1 MHLRFIEMIIPE
13 NRGEEAR
20 ELLEREMHLGYWQH
34 EASDNQLAVKVL
46 LPPEKTEFIMDV
58 LEKRFSHESNFRL
71 VLLPVEASIPR
82 PSAEE
87 EGREEAVDSGAEKET
102 ESGSLRISRE
112 ELYSDVVDRA
122 RISRVYVAM
131 VVLSSIVAAVGL
143 LRDNVAV
150 LIGAMV
156 IAPILGPQVAL
167 SLATTLGDF
176 SLGRSALK
184 TTLLGLAIALALSV
198 SLGLTLE
205 VNPQTPEIFSRT
217 EVGLSDIVLALA
229 SGAAGALA
237 FTSGLSAALIGVMVA
252 VALLP
257 PLVTLGLL
265 LGAGEFRMAL
275 GAMLLFLTNIICVN
289 LAGVAT
295 FLFQGIR
302 PLSWWEAAKAKKAT
316 HYAIVLWAFL
326 LTVLIVVV
334 LYAKT

>member
-1 MHLRFIEMIIPE
+1 
-13 NRGEEAR
+13 
-20 ELLEREMHLGYWQH
+20 
-34 EASDNQLAVKVL
+34 
-46 LPPEKTEFIMDV
+46 
-58 LEKRFSHESNFRL
+58 
-71 VLLPVEASIPR
+71 
-82 PSAEE
+82 
-87 EGREEAVDSGAEKET
+87 
-102 ESGSLRISRE
+102 
-112 ELYSDVVDRA
+112 
-122 RISRVYVAM
+122 
-131 VVLSSIVAAVGL
+131 
-143 LRDNVAV
+143 
-150 LIGAMV
+150 
-156 IAPILGPQVAL
+156 
-167 SLATTLGDF
+167 
-176 SLGRSALK
+176 
-184 TTLLGLAIALALSV
+184 
-198 SLGLTLE
+198 

-265 LGAGEFRMAL
+265 VGAGEFRMAL

-316 HYAIVLWAFL
+316 YYAIVLWAFL
-326 LTVLIVVV
+326 LTVLIIVV